1 MSNVWLDVALAD
13 YEAHMAYVGQAQV
26 LGRVFA
32 QALTEI
38 KPHRVAVLGAAGGNG
53 FDRLPGSCV
62 SSTIA
67 VDINRDYLR
76 ELERRHAAQV
86 PGLEIVCGDLADF
99 SLDFAPVDYIH
110 AALVFEFVDP
120 VRVLGRSANWLTPE
134 GTMGVVLQLPGTA
147 NVSRSPYPALDKLG
161 PAMSL
166 MEPEHFRQMADAAGL
181 AEVACKPLALP
192 GGKRFL
198 SARYRL
204 KQGGQK
210 G

>member
-1 MSNVWLDVALAD
+1 MANVWLDVALAD

-38 KPHRVAVLGAAGGNG
+38 KPRRVAVLGAAGGNG
-53 FDRLPGSCV
+53 FDRLPGSSV
-62 SSTIA
+62 SNTIA

-76 ELERRHAAQV
+76 ELERRHAARV

-110 AALVFEFVDP
+110 AALVFEYVDP
-120 VRVLGRSANWLTPE
+120 VRVLGRAAYWLKPE
-134 GTMGVVLQLPGTA
+134 GTMGVVLQMPGA
-147 NVSRSPYPALDKLG
+147 ASVSRSPYTAMHKLG
-161 PAMSL
+161 PAMTL
-166 MEPEHFRQMADAAGL
+166 MDPEHFRQMADAGGL
-181 AEVACKPLALP
+181 AEASCRTLTLT

-204 KQGGQK
+204 K
-210 G
+210 